1 MITTVYG
8 VGNTAPLPAKHMN
21 ELLEELEEWL
31 ENNLSILKS
40 SADKD
45 SAVKIIRA
53 DTPRLQEILEKLK

>member
-1 MITTVYG
+1 
-8 VGNTAPLPAKHMN
+8 MN